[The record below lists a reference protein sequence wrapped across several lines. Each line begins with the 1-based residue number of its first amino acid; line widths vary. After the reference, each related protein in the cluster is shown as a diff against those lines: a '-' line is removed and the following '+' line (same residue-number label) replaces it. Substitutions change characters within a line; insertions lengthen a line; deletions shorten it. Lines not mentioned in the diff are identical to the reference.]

1 MLNLH
6 IKQKVISQDIHS
18 EAKVRCW
25 RLEARSSMLDVGSW
39 ILELKFSVTNIKF

>member
-18 EAKVRCW
+18 GAKVREW
-25 RLEARSSMLDVGSW
+25 RLEAGC
-39 ILELKFSVTNIKF
+39 

>member
-18 EAKVRCW
+18 GAKVRCW
-25 RLEARSSMLDVGSW
+25 MLEARCW
-39 ILELKFSVTNIKF
+39 ILDLRIEVQRNQY